1 MLQESAGAILKN
13 SFKAIGFV
21 VVILYKF
28 IIVPIVIPA
37 VQHGIKHGWIY
48 VPLGIAVSV
57 IFHLVVHDALYTRSY
72 STAIAHVV
80 SIPVYILCIVGGVK
94 LMQWKKQKNEQE
106 QCTYINPDAPED
118 LYEEFEQLDDYYE
131 DDY

>member
-57 IFHLVVHDALYTRSY
+57 IFHLVVHDALYIRSY
-72 STAIAHVV
+72 STAISHVIAV
-80 SIPVYILCIVGGVK
+80 PIYILCMCGGVK
-94 LMQWKKQKNEQE
+94 LMQWKRQKNDQE

-118 LYEEFEQLDDYYE
+118 LYEETDDDY
-131 DDY
+131 